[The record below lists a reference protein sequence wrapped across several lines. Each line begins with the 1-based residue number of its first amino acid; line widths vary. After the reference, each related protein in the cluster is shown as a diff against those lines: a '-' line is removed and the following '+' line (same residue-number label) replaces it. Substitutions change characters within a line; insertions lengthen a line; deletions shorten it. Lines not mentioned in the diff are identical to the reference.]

1 MIQRVEGASPEIEV
15 ITEMPDD
22 LPILEIDSTRIAQVL
37 DNFLANA
44 SKYAPGAKVYIK
56 VDADDERVRVEV
68 QDEGPGITQEHL
80 SHLFERFYRVPIN
93 AATRGTG
100 LGLYIS
106 RKIIDA
112 HGGEIGVESIV
123 GEGTSFFFTLPVN
136 TINVE
141 EQEGEYV

>member
-1 MIQRVEGASPEIEV
+1 M
-15 ITEMPDD
+15 
-22 LPILEIDSTRIAQVL
+22 
-37 DNFLANA
+37 
-44 SKYAPGAKVYIK
+44 
-56 VDADDERVRVEV
+56 RVEV

-136 TINVE
+136 TINME